1 MKKNFNKSQ
10 IERYSRQIV
19 LKDVG
24 ILGQK
29 KIFNSKI
36 LIVGAGG
43 LGSPVLLYLAAAG
56 IGTIGIIDDDRVDIS
71 NLQRQVLHRTEDV
84 GRLKVESA
92 KEQLL
97 ALDPNLT
104 IIDHKERLNP
114 GNALE
119 LFTGWDIVVDGTDN
133 IPTRYLID
141 DACHL
146 LSIPWV
152 YGSIHRFEG
161 QVSFFSTK
169 NDRRYRDL
177 FPEAPPASALQNCA
191 EAGVFGILPGVVGS
205 IQATEV
211 IKHIVGMES
220 SLIGRLFLYDAETM
234 TTQSLRFEALE
245 TKPEITDLSHAQR
258 LFDDPMYCNPS
269 LQQVQEDEDLGESMM
284 QSITVPELKSRQQGG
299 WDPFII
305 DVRSDEELEQVRL
318 STFDLHVVHD
328 IADTAAGDV
337 PEGRDVVVMC
347 RSGMRSQLAI
357 MLLNQSGIDSSRLY
371 NLTGG
376 IMAWGQ
382 IAPED
387 IVQG

>member
-1 MKKNFNKSQ
+1 MVDMQ
-10 IERYSRQIV
+10 RHARHLV
-19 LKDVG
+19 LPQVG
-24 ILGQK
+24 LEGQTK
-29 KIFNSKI
+29 LAEAKVFV
-36 LIVGAGG
+36 VGAGG

-104 IIDHKERLNP
+104 IVEHEERLNP
-114 GNALE
+114 ENVID

-133 IPTRYLID
+133 IPAQYLID

-169 NDRRYRDL
+169 ENRRYRDL

-191 EAGVFGILPGVVGS
+191 EAGVFGVLPGVIGS

-211 IKHIVGMES
+211 IKYIVGMES
-220 SLIGRLFLYDAETM
+220 SLIGRLLLYDAESMTM
-234 TTQSLRFEALE
+234 QSLGFDALE
-245 TKPEITDLSHAQR
+245 TTPDITDLSFAQR
-258 LFDDPMYCNPS
+258 LFDDPTYCTPR
-269 LQQVQEDEDLGESMM
+269 LQQVEKDEVSAETMM
-284 QSITVPELKSRQQGG
+284 QSITVLELKSKQQGG
-299 WDPFII
+299 WNPFII
-305 DVRSDEELEQVRL
+305 DVRSDEELEQARL
-318 STFDLHVVHD
+318 STFDLHVIHD
-328 IADTAAGDV
+328 VATTASDKI
-337 PEGRDVVVMC
+337 PQDRDVVVMC
-347 RSGMRSQLAI
+347 RSGMRSQMAI
-357 MLLNQSGIDSSRLY
+357 MLLHQSGIDSTRLF

-376 IMAWGQ
+376 IMAWAQ

-387 IVQG
+387 IVHG

>member
-1 MKKNFNKSQ
+1 MVDMQ
-10 IERYSRQIV
+10 RHARHLV
-19 LKDVG
+19 LPQVG
-24 ILGQK
+24 LEGQK
-29 KIFNSKI
+29 KLAEAKVFV
-36 LIVGAGG
+36 VGAGG

-104 IIDHKERLNP
+104 IVEHEERLNP
-114 GNALE
+114 ENVID

-169 NDRRYRDL
+169 ENRRYRDL
-177 FPEAPPASALQNCA
+177 FPEAPPASTLQNCA
-191 EAGVFGILPGVVGS
+191 EAGVFGVLPGVIGS

-211 IKHIVGMES
+211 IKYIVGMES
-220 SLIGRLFLYDAETM
+220 SLIGRLLLYDAESMTM
-234 TTQSLRFEALE
+234 QSLRFDALD
-245 TKPEITDLSHAQR
+245 TASDIRDLSTVQR
-258 LFDDPMYCNPS
+258 LFDDPTYCIPQ
-269 LQQVQEDEDLGESMM
+269 LQQVEKHEVSAETMM
-284 QSITVPELKSRQQGG
+284 QSITVPELKSKQQGG
-299 WDPFII
+299 WNPFII
-305 DVRSDEELEQVRL
+305 DVRSDQELEQVRL
-318 STFDLHVVHD
+318 STFDLHVIHD
-328 IADTAAGDV
+328 VANTASDDI
-337 PEGRDVVVMC
+337 PQDRDVVVIC
-347 RSGMRSQLAI
+347 RSGMRSQMAI
-357 MLLNQSGIDSSRLY
+357 MLLHQSGIDSTRLF

-376 IMAWGQ
+376 IMAWAQ

-387 IVQG
+387 IVHG

>member
-1 MKKNFNKSQ
+1 MVDVQ
-10 IERYSRQIV
+10 RHARHLVLPQVGVEGQERLARAKV
-19 LKDVG
+19 FV
-24 ILGQK
+24 
-29 KIFNSKI
+29 
-36 LIVGAGG
+36 VGAGG

-104 IIDHKERLNP
+104 IIEHKERLNP
-114 GNALE
+114 NNALE
-119 LFTGWDIVVDGTDN
+119 LLSGWDIVVDGTDN

-141 DACHL
+141 DACSL

-169 NDRRYRDL
+169 QNRCYRDL

-191 EAGVFGILPGVVGS
+191 EAGVFGVLPGVVGS

-211 IKHIVGMES
+211 IKYIVGMEP
-220 SLIGRLFLYDAETM
+220 SLIGRLLLYDAESM
-234 TTQSLRFEALE
+234 SMQSLQFEALE
-245 TKPEITDLSHAQR
+245 SKPEITDLRYAQA
-258 LFDDPMYCNPS
+258 LFDDPMYCTPRP
-269 LQQVQEDEDLGESMM
+269 QQVQEDEVPGESMM
-284 QSITVPELKSRQQGG
+284 QSITVSDLKTKQQGG
-299 WDPFII
+299 WNPFII
-305 DVRSDEELEQVRL
+305 DVRSEGELEQVRL
-318 STFDLHVVHD
+318 SVFDLHVVHEV
-328 IADTAAGDV
+328 ADTAADSV
-337 PEGRDVVVMC
+337 PEERDVVVIC

-357 MLLNQSGIDSSRLY
+357 MLLNQSGIDMTRMY

-376 IMAWGQ
+376 IMAWAR

-387 IVQG
+387 IIRG

>member
-1 MKKNFNKSQ
+1 MVDMQ
-10 IERYSRQIV
+10 RHARHLV
-19 LKDVG
+19 LPQVG
-24 ILGQK
+24 MEGQTK
-29 KIFNSKI
+29 LAEAKVFV
-36 LIVGAGG
+36 VGAGG

-104 IIDHKERLNP
+104 IVEHEERLNP
-114 GNALE
+114 ENVID

-161 QVSFFSTK
+161 QVSFFSTRE
-169 NDRRYRDL
+169 NRRYRDL

-191 EAGVFGILPGVVGS
+191 EAGVFGVLPGVIGS

-211 IKHIVGMES
+211 IKYIVGMES
-220 SLIGRLFLYDAETM
+220 SLIGRLLLYDAESMTM
-234 TTQSLRFEALE
+234 QSLGFDALE
-245 TKPEITDLSHAQR
+245 TTPDITDLSFAQR
-258 LFDDPMYCNPS
+258 LFDDPTYCTPR
-269 LQQVQEDEDLGESMM
+269 LQQVEKDEVSAETMM
-284 QSITVPELKSRQQGG
+284 QSITVPELKSKQQGG
-299 WDPFII
+299 WNPFII
-305 DVRSDEELEQVRL
+305 DVRSDEELEQARL
-318 STFDLHVVHD
+318 STFDLHVLHD
-328 IADTAAGDV
+328 VATTASDEI
-337 PEGRDVVVMC
+337 PQDRDVVVMC
-347 RSGMRSQLAI
+347 RSGMRSQMAI
-357 MLLNQSGIDSSRLY
+357 MLLHQSGIDSTRLF

-376 IMAWGQ
+376 IMAWAQ

-387 IVQG
+387 IVHG

>member
-1 MKKNFNKSQ
+1 MVDMQ
-10 IERYSRQIV
+10 RHARHLV
-19 LKDVG
+19 LPQVG
-24 ILGQK
+24 IEGQERLAK
-29 KIFNSKI
+29 AKVFV
-36 LIVGAGG
+36 VGAGG

-56 IGTIGIIDDDRVDIS
+56 VGTIGIIDDDRVDIS

-104 IIDHKERLNP
+104 IVEHKERLNAE
-114 GNALE
+114 NALE
-119 LFTGWDIVVDGTDN
+119 LFSGWDIVVDGTDN

-161 QVSFFSTK
+161 QVSFFWTK
-169 NDRRYRDL
+169 ENRRYRDL
-177 FPEAPPASALQNCA
+177 FPEAPPAGALQNCA
-191 EAGVFGILPGVVGS
+191 EAGVFGVLPGVVGS
-205 IQATEV
+205 LQATEV
-211 IKHIVGMES
+211 IKHIVGMNS
-220 SLIGRLFLYDAETM
+220 SLVGRLLLYDAESMTM
-234 TTQSLRFEALE
+234 QSLQFGALDS
-245 TKPEITDLSHAQR
+245 KLDVTDLSHAQA
-258 LFDDPMYCNPS
+258 LFDDPAYCTPRP
-269 LQQVQEDEDLGESMM
+269 QQVQEDEVAGESMM
-284 QSITVPELKSRQQGG
+284 QSITVPELKSRQDGG
-299 WDPFII
+299 WNPFII
-305 DVRSDEELEQVRL
+305 DVRSDQELEQVRL
-318 STFDLHVVHD
+318 SAFDLHVVHD
-328 IADTAAGDV
+328 VADSAANDI

-347 RSGMRSQLAI
+347 RSGMRSQMAI

-382 IAPED
+382 MAPED
-387 IVQG
+387 IVHG

>member
-1 MKKNFNKSQ
+1 MVDMQ
-10 IERYSRQIV
+10 RHARHLV
-19 LKDVG
+19 LPQVG
-24 ILGQK
+24 LEGQK
-29 KIFNSKI
+29 KLAEAKVFV
-36 LIVGAGG
+36 VGAGG

-104 IIDHKERLNP
+104 IVEHEERLNP
-114 GNALE
+114 ENVID
-119 LFTGWDIVVDGTDN
+119 LFTGWDIIVDGTDN

-169 NDRRYRDL
+169 ENRRYRDL

-191 EAGVFGILPGVVGS
+191 EAGVFGVLPGVIGS

-211 IKHIVGMES
+211 IKYIVGMES
-220 SLIGRLFLYDAETM
+220 SLLGRLLLYDAESMTM
-234 TTQSLRFEALE
+234 QSLGFDALE
-245 TKPEITDLSHAQR
+245 TTPEITDLSFAQR
-258 LFDDPMYCNPS
+258 LFDDPTYCTPR
-269 LQQVQEDEDLGESMM
+269 LQQVEKDEVSAETMM
-284 QSITVPELKSRQQGG
+284 QSITVPELKSKQQGG
-299 WDPFII
+299 WNPFII
-305 DVRSDEELEQVRL
+305 DVRSDEELEQARL
-318 STFDLHVVHD
+318 STFDLHVIHD
-328 IADTAAGDV
+328 VATTASDEI
-337 PEGRDVVVMC
+337 PQDRDVVVMC
-347 RSGMRSQLAI
+347 RSGMRSQMAI
-357 MLLNQSGIDSSRLY
+357 MLLHQSGIDSTRLF

-376 IMAWGQ
+376 IMAWAQ

-387 IVQG
+387 IVHG

>member
-1 MKKNFNKSQ
+1 MVDM
-10 IERYSRQIV
+10 ERHARHLALPQ
-19 LKDVG
+19 VG
-24 ILGQK
+24 IEGQEK
-29 KIFNSKI
+29 LANAKV
-36 LIVGAGG
+36 LVVGAGG

-56 IGTIGIIDDDRVDIS
+56 VGTIGIIDDDRVDIS

-84 GRLKVESA
+84 GRLKVDSA

-104 IIDHKERLNP
+104 IIEHKQRLTP
-114 GNALE
+114 ENALDI
-119 LFTGWDIVVDGTDN
+119 FTGWDIVVDGTDN

-161 QVSFFSTK
+161 QVSFLSSK
-169 NDRRYRDL
+169 EHRRYRDL

-191 EAGVFGILPGVVGS
+191 EAGVFGVLPGVVGS
-205 IQATEV
+205 LQATEV
-211 IKHIVGMES
+211 IKHIVGMGS
-220 SLIGRLFLYDAETM
+220 SLIGRLLIYDAESMTM
-234 TTQSLRFEALE
+234 QTLQFGALDS
-245 TKPEITDLSHAQR
+245 KPEINDLSLAQQ
-258 LFDDPMYCNPS
+258 LFDDPTYCTPRS
-269 LQQVQEDEDLGESMM
+269 QQVQEDEHSGEFMM
-284 QSITVPELKSRQQGG
+284 QSITVDELKSKQQQG
-299 WDPFII
+299 WNPFII

-318 STFDLHVVHD
+318 NEFDLHVIHD
-328 IADTAAGDV
+328 VADSSANEV
-337 PEGRDVVVMC
+337 PQDRDVVVMC

-387 IVQG
+387 IVRG

>member
-1 MKKNFNKSQ
+1 MVDMQ
-10 IERYSRQIV
+10 RHARHLV
-19 LKDVG
+19 LPQVG
-24 ILGQK
+24 PEGQK
-29 KIFNSKI
+29 KLAEAKVFV
-36 LIVGAGG
+36 VGAGG

-56 IGTIGIIDDDRVDIS
+56 IGTIGIIDDDHVDIS

-104 IIDHKERLNP
+104 IVEHEERLNP
-114 GNALE
+114 ENVIDL
-119 LFTGWDIVVDGTDN
+119 LTGWDIVVDGTDN

-169 NDRRYRDL
+169 ENRRYRDL

-191 EAGVFGILPGVVGS
+191 EAGVFGVLPGVIGS

-211 IKHIVGMES
+211 IKYIVGMES
-220 SLIGRLFLYDAETM
+220 SLIGRLLLYDAESMTM
-234 TTQSLRFEALE
+234 QSLRFDALD
-245 TKPEITDLSHAQR
+245 TAPDITDLSTVQR
-258 LFDDPMYCNPS
+258 LFDDPTYCIPR
-269 LQQVQEDEDLGESMM
+269 LQQVEKREVPAETMM
-284 QSITVPELKSRQQGG
+284 QSITVPELKSKQQGG
-299 WDPFII
+299 WNPFII
-305 DVRSDEELEQVRL
+305 DVRSDQELEQVRL
-318 STFDLHVVHD
+318 SIFDLHVIHD
-328 IADTAAGDV
+328 VANTASDDI
-337 PEGRDVVVMC
+337 PQDRDVVVMC
-347 RSGMRSQLAI
+347 RSGMRSQMAI
-357 MLLNQSGIDSSRLY
+357 MLLDQSGIDSTRLF

-376 IMAWGQ
+376 IMAWAQ

-387 IVQG
+387 IVHG

>member
-1 MKKNFNKSQ
+1 MVDMQ
-10 IERYSRQIV
+10 RHARHLV
-19 LKDVG
+19 LPRVG
-24 ILGQK
+24 LEGQK
-29 KIFNSKI
+29 KLAEAKVFV
-36 LIVGAGG
+36 VGAGG

-97 ALDPNLT
+97 ALDPNLN
-104 IIDHKERLNP
+104 IVEHEERLNP
-114 GNALE
+114 ENVID
-119 LFTGWDIVVDGTDN
+119 LFKGWDIVVDGTDN

-169 NDRRYRDL
+169 ENRRYRDL

-191 EAGVFGILPGVVGS
+191 EAGVFGVLPGVIGS

-211 IKHIVGMES
+211 IKYIVGMES
-220 SLIGRLFLYDAETM
+220 SLIGRLLLYDAESMTM
-234 TTQSLRFEALE
+234 QSLRFDALK
-245 TKPEITDLSHAQR
+245 TTPDITDLSTAQR
-258 LFDDPMYCNPS
+258 LFDDPTYCTPR
-269 LQQVQEDEDLGESMM
+269 LQQVEKDEVSPETMM
-284 QSITVPELKSRQQGG
+284 QSITVPELKSKQQDG
-299 WDPFII
+299 WNPFII
-305 DVRSDEELEQVRL
+305 DVRSDEELDQVRL
-318 STFDLHVVHD
+318 STFDLHVIHD
-328 IADTAAGDV
+328 IANTASDEI
-337 PEGRDVVVMC
+337 PQDRDVVVMC
-347 RSGMRSQLAI
+347 RSGMRSQMAI
-357 MLLNQSGIDSSRLY
+357 MLLNQSGIDSARLF

-376 IMAWGQ
+376 IMAWAQ
-382 IAPED
+382 IATED
-387 IVQG
+387 IVYG

>member
-1 MKKNFNKSQ
+1 MVDM
-10 IERYSRQIV
+10 ERHARHLV
-19 LKDVG
+19 LPQVG
-24 ILGQK
+24 IEGQEK
-29 KIFNSKI
+29 LANAKV

-84 GRLKVESA
+84 GRLKVDSA

-104 IIDHKERLNP
+104 IIEHNQRLTP
-114 GNALE
+114 ENALE
-119 LFTGWDIVVDGTDN
+119 TFTGWDIVVDGTDN

-161 QVSFFSTK
+161 QVSFFSSK
-169 NDRRYRDL
+169 ENRRYRDL

-191 EAGVFGILPGVVGS
+191 QAGVFGVLPGVVGS
-205 IQATEV
+205 LQATEV
-211 IKHIVGMES
+211 IKHIVGMGS
-220 SLIGRLFLYDAETM
+220 SLIGRLLIYDAESMTM
-234 TTQSLRFEALE
+234 QTLQFGALDS
-245 TKPEITDLSHAQR
+245 KPEINDLSLSQE
-258 LFDDPMYCNPS
+258 LYDDPTYCTPS
-269 LQQVQEDEDLGESMM
+269 PQQVQEDQAVGKPMM
-284 QSITVPELKSRQQGG
+284 QSMTVAELKSKQQEG
-299 WDPFII
+299 WNPFII
-305 DVRSDEELEQVRL
+305 DVRSDDELEQVRL
-318 STFDLHVVHD
+318 NEFDLHVIHD
-328 IADTAAGDV
+328 VADSAANEV
-337 PEGRDVVVMC
+337 PQDRDVVVMC

-357 MLLNQSGIDSSRLY
+357 MLLNQSGIESTRLY

-387 IVQG
+387 IVRG

>member
-1 MKKNFNKSQ
+1 MVDMQ
-10 IERYSRQIV
+10 RHARHLV
-19 LKDVG
+19 LPQVG
-24 ILGQK
+24 MEGQTK
-29 KIFNSKI
+29 LAEAKVFV
-36 LIVGAGG
+36 VGAGG
-43 LGSPVLLYLAAAG
+43 LGSSVLLYLAAAG

-104 IIDHKERLNP
+104 IVEHEERLNP
-114 GNALE
+114 ENVID
-119 LFTGWDIVVDGTDN
+119 LFTGWDIIVDGTDN

-169 NDRRYRDL
+169 ENRRYRDL

-191 EAGVFGILPGVVGS
+191 EAGVFGVLPGVIGS

-211 IKHIVGMES
+211 IKYIVGMES
-220 SLIGRLFLYDAETM
+220 SLLGRLLLYDAESMTM
-234 TTQSLRFEALE
+234 QSLGFDALE
-245 TKPEITDLSHAQR
+245 TTPEITDLSFAQR
-258 LFDDPMYCNPS
+258 LFDDPTYCTPR
-269 LQQVQEDEDLGESMM
+269 LQQVEKDEVSAETMM
-284 QSITVPELKSRQQGG
+284 QSITVPELKSKQQGG
-299 WDPFII
+299 WNPFII
-305 DVRSDEELEQVRL
+305 DVRSDEELEQARL
-318 STFDLHVVHD
+318 STFDLHVIHD
-328 IADTAAGDV
+328 VATTASDEI
-337 PEGRDVVVMC
+337 PQDRDVVVMC
-347 RSGMRSQLAI
+347 RSGMRSQMAI
-357 MLLNQSGIDSSRLY
+357 MLLHQSGIDSTRLF

-376 IMAWGQ
+376 IMAWAQ

-387 IVQG
+387 IVHG

>member
-1 MKKNFNKSQ
+1 MVDMQ
-10 IERYSRQIV
+10 RHARHLV
-19 LKDVG
+19 LPQVG
-24 ILGQK
+24 MEGQTK
-29 KIFNSKI
+29 LAEAKVFV
-36 LIVGAGG
+36 VGAGG

-104 IIDHKERLNP
+104 IVEHEERLNP
-114 GNALE
+114 ENVID
-119 LFTGWDIVVDGTDN
+119 LFTGWDIIVDGTDN

-169 NDRRYRDL
+169 ENRRYRDL

-191 EAGVFGILPGVVGS
+191 EAGVFGVLPGVIGS

-211 IKHIVGMES
+211 IKYIVGMES
-220 SLIGRLFLYDAETM
+220 SLIGRLLLYDAESMTM
-234 TTQSLRFEALE
+234 QSLGFDALE
-245 TKPEITDLSHAQR
+245 TTPEITDLSFAQR
-258 LFDDPMYCNPS
+258 LFDDPTYCTPR
-269 LQQVQEDEDLGESMM
+269 LQQVEKDEVSAETMM
-284 QSITVPELKSRQQGG
+284 QSITVPELKSKQQGG
-299 WDPFII
+299 WNPFII
-305 DVRSDEELEQVRL
+305 DVRSDEELEQARL
-318 STFDLHVVHD
+318 STFDLHVIHD
-328 IADTAAGDV
+328 VATTASDEI
-337 PEGRDVVVMC
+337 PQDRDVVVMC
-347 RSGMRSQLAI
+347 RSGMRSQMAI
-357 MLLNQSGIDSSRLY
+357 MLLLQSGIDSTRLF

-376 IMAWGQ
+376 IMAWAQ

-387 IVQG
+387 IVHG

>member
-1 MKKNFNKSQ
+1 MVDMQ
-10 IERYSRQIV
+10 RHARHLV
-19 LKDVG
+19 LPQVG
-24 ILGQK
+24 LEGQK
-29 KIFNSKI
+29 KLAEAKVFV
-36 LIVGAGG
+36 VGAGG

-104 IIDHKERLNP
+104 IVEHEERLNP
-114 GNALE
+114 ENVIDL
-119 LFTGWDIVVDGTDN
+119 LTGWDIVVDGTDN

-169 NDRRYRDL
+169 ENRRYRDL

-191 EAGVFGILPGVVGS
+191 EAGVFGVLPGVIGS

-211 IKHIVGMES
+211 IKYIVGMES
-220 SLIGRLFLYDAETM
+220 SLIGRLLLYDAESMTM
-234 TTQSLRFEALE
+234 QSLRFDALD
-245 TKPEITDLSHAQR
+245 TAPDITDLSTVQR
-258 LFDDPMYCNPS
+258 LFDDPTYCIS
-269 LQQVQEDEDLGESMM
+269 RLQQVEKHEVSAETMM
-284 QSITVPELKSRQQGG
+284 QSITVPELKSKQQGG
-299 WDPFII
+299 WNPFII
-305 DVRSDEELEQVRL
+305 DVRSDQELEQVRL
-318 STFDLHVVHD
+318 SIFDLHVIHD
-328 IADTAAGDV
+328 VANTASDEI
-337 PEGRDVVVMC
+337 PQDRDVVVMC
-347 RSGMRSQLAI
+347 RSGMRSQMAI
-357 MLLNQSGIDSSRLY
+357 MLLDQSGIDSTRLF

-376 IMAWGQ
+376 IMAWAQ

-387 IVQG
+387 IVHG